1 MVAVSLE
8 QREPAV
14 LVRDRVHLVKNFT
27 YESRQPYHTAAK
39 LDLDEARA
47 FVAHIKKGA
56 RALAAQAIRNLRRK
70 LHENGHELNR
80 SLILLASGRPLPSLP
95 KILAAHSL
103 IHTADGVLFREA
115 LIHASESCEIE
126 AVTLRERDLAA
137 TAAGALSQKPAHLIR
152 VVNELGRGLGPPR
165 SQDEK
170 LAALAVWFALARGRA
185 TSLAV
190 SSPRTNDA
198 TPRRRRSR

>member
-1 MVAVSLE
+1 MVSVSLE

-14 LVRDRVHLVKNFT
+14 LVRDRVHLVKKFT

-47 FVAHIKKGA
+47 FVAHIKKEA

-70 LHENGHELNR
+70 LHENGHELNPGV
-80 SLILLASGRPLPSLP
+80 ILLSSRRPLPPLP

-115 LIHASESCEIE
+115 LIHASESCGIE
-126 AVTLRERDLAA
+126 VMTLRERDLAA
-137 TAAGALSQKPAHLIR
+137 AAARALRKKRAHFIR
-152 VVNELGRGLGPPR
+152 VVNELGRGLGPPW

-170 LAALAVWFALARGRA
+170 LAALAAWFVLI
-185 TSLAV
+185 
-190 SSPRTNDA
+190 
-198 TPRRRRSR
+198 RRRA